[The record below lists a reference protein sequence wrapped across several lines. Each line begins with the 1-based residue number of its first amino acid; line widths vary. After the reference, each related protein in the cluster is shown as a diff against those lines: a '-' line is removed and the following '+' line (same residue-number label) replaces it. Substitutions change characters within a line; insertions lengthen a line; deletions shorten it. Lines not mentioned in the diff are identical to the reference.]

1 MTPETLKPTKPI
13 SRLRRECINRAFAI
27 TCASVAILAAGVL
40 LVLIVSIAIDG
51 ARYLSWTFLTENA
64 HYLPDQSGFFNAVV
78 GSLWICIVCA
88 LTALPIGIGAA
99 IYLNEFAPRSR
110 FTRFIQLNISNLAGV
125 PSVVYGLIG
134 LAVFVSFFN
143 IFNSSSP
150 VYATPTSPNSIFYL
164 GLPFGRSV
172 LAGGLTLA
180 LVVLPV
186 VIIATQEALRA
197 VPNSLR
203 EGSLALGSTRWQ
215 TVRRMILPAALP
227 GIMTGSILSL
237 SRAIGETAPIL
248 VVGASLYYTAI
259 PANLLDSYSAMPVQI
274 YAWAGDT
281 NPEFHK
287 LAASGIVVLLAV
299 LLTFNA
305 AAIFIRAKFQRPLS

>member
-13 SRLRRECINRAFAI
+13 SRLRREFINRAFAI

-78 GSLWICIVCA
+78 GSLWICVICA

-172 LAGGLTLA
+172 LAGGLTLS

-281 NPEFHK
+281 NPEFHM
-287 LAASGIVVLLAV
+287 LAASGIVVLLTV

-305 AAIFIRAKFQRPLS
+305 VAIFIRAKFQRPLS